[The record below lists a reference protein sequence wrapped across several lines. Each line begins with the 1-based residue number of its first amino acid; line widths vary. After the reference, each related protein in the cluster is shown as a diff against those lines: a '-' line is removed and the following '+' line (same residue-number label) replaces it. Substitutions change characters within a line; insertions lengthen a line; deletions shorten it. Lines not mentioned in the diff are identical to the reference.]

1 MLACVISYASSA
13 IKTPYVKVRWESR
26 ANMSTIQ
33 GPPGGLF
40 GKPIVPAPAALKGP
54 ACGPAARP

>member
-1 MLACVISYASSA
+1 MLRLRDPQDSLCQGPMGIASEHEYH
-13 IKTPYVKVRWESR
+13 P
-26 ANMSTIQ
+26 

-40 GKPIVPAPAALKGP
+40 GKPVVPAPAALKGP